1 MSFRCT
7 GAMAGRIMRSFPQVS
22 GTWRMAATAFS
33 RHAAQRCP
41 RSLASQSDNSHV
53 PRMRQVA
60 CAPPSLT
67 SCDDEALP
75 KLLQKVQAPSQTR
88 PGANLGS
95 ASLCLCGRAKPS
107 FGWPQDAQPSH
118 CGRCKSEG
126 MIRLRGPKCRCGR
139 AWPVFGM
146 LGDERPACCRKC
158 KEEGMIDIRNPR
170 CKCGKARPSFGFA
183 DNEQP
188 TACSQCKTD
197 EMINIASP
205 RCQICS
211 KIACY
216 PDTAGKSRQF
226 CAAHSAEVTSA
237 GTKREERETSSRAS
251 LCLCG
256 RGKSTFGWSHEAGP
270 TCCGKCK
277 AEGMVKLRGPKC
289 RCGRAEP
296 VFGMPG
302 DARPSCC
309 SKCKADGM
317 VDIKNRKCLCRK
329 SQPNFGFPNDARPT
343 CCTQCKKEGMV
354 DIISRRC
361 ECDTAVPCFGYAG
374 DARATCCSKCKRDG
388 MVDIKNLRCNCGK
401 ARPSFGFSD
410 DVRPTCCKQCK
421 AAEMVNII
429 SPKCKICNKLAF
441 YPDEAGRPRQLCAV
455 HSAEVGAHVLSSP
468 RRSRIASECFDAL
481 EAEWDHKLPF
491 RYRLGTWSGEEVAGL
506 VPSRNLQP
514 DAYDPEA
521 RKIFEFLGN
530 YFHGFPPH
538 HPQHDSFVCVGGR
551 PAAELHA
558 ETMARLDLFLAEG
571 FEVVYVWEHDFIQWQ
586 REVAMGTALSLAT
599 QLIQHG
605 AAADKKKLAARA
617 DVGERVLGGLRSWSV
632 VGCLC
637 TWYC

>member
-1 MSFRCT
+1 MSRLGAAHFSHEDRQHSGARFCRGQFCAIMSFRCT

-197 EMINIASP
+197 EMIN
-205 RCQICS
+205 
-211 KIACY
+211 
-216 PDTAGKSRQF
+216 
-226 CAAHSAEVTSA
+226 
-237 GTKREERETSSRAS
+237 
-251 LCLCG
+251 
-256 RGKSTFGWSHEAGP
+256 
-270 TCCGKCK
+270 
-277 AEGMVKLRGPKC
+277 MVKLRGPKC

-361 ECDTAVPCFGYAG
+361 ECGTAVPCFGYAG

-401 ARPSFGFSD
+401 ARPSFGFTD
-410 DVRPTCCKQCK
+410 DVRPTCCKQCM
-421 AAEMVNII
+421 AAGMVNII

-481 EAEWDHKLPF
+481 EAEWGHKLPF
-491 RYRLGTWSGEEVAGL
+491 RYRFDIKTGTWSGEEVAGL

-538 HPQHDSFVCVGGR
+538 HPQQFS
-551 PAAELHA
+551 
-558 ETMARLDLFLAEG
+558 
-571 FEVVYVWEHDFIQWQ
+571 
-586 REVAMGTALSLAT
+586 
-599 QLIQHG
+599 
-605 AAADKKKLAARA
+605 
-617 DVGERVLGGLRSWSV
+617 
-632 VGCLC
+632 
-637 TWYC
+637 